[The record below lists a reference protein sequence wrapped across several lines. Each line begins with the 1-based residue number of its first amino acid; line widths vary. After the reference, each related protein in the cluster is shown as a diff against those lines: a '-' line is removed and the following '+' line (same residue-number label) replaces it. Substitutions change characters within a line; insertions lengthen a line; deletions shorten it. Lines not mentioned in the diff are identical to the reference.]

1 MLLFTKVLTRVHA
14 TVAYVFANQ
23 YMIALID
30 ITRHIWDLA
39 IHSPYAK
46 CQIPEAFCTLDMC
59 YESNICLVEKTSVW
73 DNVITLV
80 GEEGLPSG
88 KVV

>member
-1 MLLFTKVLTRVHA
+1 MLLFTKVLMRMHA
-14 TVAYVFANQ
+14 TAAYVFANQ

-30 ITRHIWDLA
+30 ITRHIWDSA

-59 YESNICLVEKTSVW
+59 YESNIFFGGEDISVGQR
-73 DNVITLV
+73 DHS
-80 GEEGLPSG
+80 GL
-88 KVV
+88 